1 MVTSGAEPVL
11 GVLNRN
17 ELSCRLQPPVLC
29 VFLFVLRERE
39 TKRIGAILSIHMAGN
54 RKGKKSDLN
63 YEIMLF

>member
-1 MVTSGAEPVL
+1 VREEIDPVPER
-11 GVLNRN
+11 RN
-17 ELSCRLQPPVLC
+17 QRGG
-29 VFLFVLRERE
+29 RE